1 LENADR
7 MSDSGLNTPVL
18 HAWLERMRAG
28 DLSARDELLRKIAGR
43 LERLAKRMLKA
54 FPNVALWT
62 EAGDVLSSAVM
73 RLLRSLE
80 TVQPNSVR
88 HFHALAGLAIRREL
102 LDLGR
107 RFAAEYK
114 ARFRISTDADDS
126 SAGPGH
132 EPVAEQ
138 EDPEHFEK
146 WCRFHEEV
154 EKLPPEE
161 REVVGLIFYQG
172 WKQAEVAQLFQVT
185 ERTVRR
191 RWESAMLRLR
201 ESLSEQ

>member
-1 LENADR
+1 
-7 MSDSGLNTPVL
+7 MSDSSLNTPVL
-18 HAWLERMRAG
+18 HGWLERMRAG
-28 DLSARDELLRKIAGR
+28 DFSARDELLRKIGGR

-54 FPNVALWT
+54 FPNVAPWI
-62 EAGDVLSSAVM
+62 ESGDVLNGAVM

-80 TVQPNSVR
+80 TVQPTSVR
-88 HFHALAGLAIRREL
+88 HFYALAGLQMQREL
-102 LDLGR
+102 LDLAR

-114 ARFRISTDADDS
+114 ARFRISTEADDS
-126 SAGPGH
+126 SIDPGH
-132 EPVAEQ
+132 EPIAEQ
-138 EDPEHFEK
+138 EDPEQFEQ

-154 EKLPPEE
+154 EKLPAEE

-191 RWESAMLRLR
+191 RWESAMLKLR
-201 ESLSEQ
+201 DSLSEP